1 MKVIQIGYGYWGAN
15 IARKLVE
22 SPVFD
27 LAALCE
33 VNPDR
38 AAQAREDLPASVDI
52 SSDYTQYLARTDI
65 EAFVI
70 ATQTEVSFAYAMAAM
85 DAGKHVFIEKP
96 IATTVER
103 AERLKQKAE
112 EKGLI
117 LHCDHIMLY
126 NPYYRYI
133 KQLIDSGELGELL
146 YYETDKLNLGPIRK
160 DVNALMDL
168 AVHDVAL
175 LDWYTG
181 GKLPQE
187 ISVIGLAPFGE
198 QETLTYLTMKYDGF
212 LAGLRS
218 SWISPEKIRR
228 TVIAGTKKMVVYD
241 DMLPDGKVKVY
252 DCRIDVTPGETP
264 AGNAYSVVR
273 GNCEVPDIP
282 FEDSIRNSLEYFAG
296 CVQSG
301 TQSPSGPDQSLR
313 VMRVL
318 EAAQKQLGRS

>member
-38 AAQAREDLPASVDI
+38 AAKAREDLPASVDI
-52 SSDYTQYLARTDI
+52 SSDYTQYLARNDI

-103 AERLKQKAE
+103 AERLKRKAE
-112 EKGLI
+112 EKELI
-117 LHCDHIMLY
+117 LHCNHIMLY

-133 KQLIDSGELGELL
+133 KQLIDRGELGELL

-264 AGNAYSVVR
+264 ADNAYSVVR

-296 CVQSG
+296 CVRSG

>member
-22 SPVFD
+22 SPVFE

-33 VNPDR
+33 VNLDR
-38 AAQAREDLPASVDI
+38 ALKAREVLPASVDI
-52 SSDYTQYLARTDI
+52 STDYTQYLAREDI
-65 EAFVI
+65 EGFVI
-70 ATQTEVSFAYAMAAM
+70 ATQTEVSFGYAMAAM

-103 AERLKQKAE
+103 AEQLKQKAA
-112 EKGLI
+112 EKSVI

-133 KQLIDSGELGELL
+133 KQLIDEGELGDLL

-168 AVHDVAL
+168 AVHDIAL

-181 GKLPQE
+181 GKMP
-187 ISVIGLAPFGE
+187 SGVHAIGFNPFGE
-198 QETLTYLTMKYDGF
+198 QETMTYLTLMYDGF
-212 LAGLRS
+212 IAGLRS

-228 TVIAGTKKMVVYD
+228 TVIAGSKKMVVFD

-264 AGNAYSVVR
+264 AGNAYTVIREGV
-273 GNCEVPDIP
+273 ETPDIP
-282 FEDSIRNSLEYFAG
+282 FEDSIRNSLEYFAHCAETG
-296 CVQSG
+296 M
-301 TQSPSGPDQSLR
+301 QSPSGPDQSLR

-318 EAAQKQLGRS
+318 EAAQKQLGR

>member
-160 DVNALMDL
+160 DVNALMANYPL
-168 AVHDVAL
+168 
-175 LDWYTG
+175 
-181 GKLPQE
+181 
-187 ISVIGLAPFGE
+187 
-198 QETLTYLTMKYDGF
+198 
-212 LAGLRS
+212 
-218 SWISPEKIRR
+218 
-228 TVIAGTKKMVVYD
+228 
-241 DMLPDGKVKVY
+241 
-252 DCRIDVTPGETP
+252 
-264 AGNAYSVVR
+264 
-273 GNCEVPDIP
+273 
-282 FEDSIRNSLEYFAG
+282 FAW
-296 CVQSG
+296 
-301 TQSPSGPDQSLR
+301 
-313 VMRVL
+313 
-318 EAAQKQLGRS
+318 

>member
-1 MKVIQIGYGYWGAN
+1 
-15 IARKLVE
+15 
-22 SPVFD
+22 
-27 LAALCE
+27 
-33 VNPDR
+33 
-38 AAQAREDLPASVDI
+38 
-52 SSDYTQYLARTDI
+52 
-65 EAFVI
+65 
-70 ATQTEVSFAYAMAAM
+70 
-85 DAGKHVFIEKP
+85 
-96 IATTVER
+96 
-103 AERLKQKAE
+103 
-112 EKGLI
+112 
-117 LHCDHIMLY
+117 MLY

-212 LAGLRS
+212 FAGLRS
-218 SWISPEKIRR
+218 SWSSPEKIRR